1 VTVEDVHWSFL
12 PTGSVTAM
20 NIYGLFDEDAYIY
33 SVLLMGWQLK
43 ELFDVSIKSSSNPNS
58 VDFLHVSRK

>member
-1 VTVEDVHWSFL
+1 
-12 PTGSVTAM
+12 M